1 MTTLHPAKQYGV
13 FSLPV
18 IVGALGF
25 FVDVYDLLLFS
36 IIRKPSLASLGL
48 SPEEVLS
55 QGEVIISVQMIG
67 LVVGGIIWG
76 IMGDKKGRLSV
87 LFGSIILY
95 SLANIGNGLVQTVP
109 QYILMRFLAGIGLA
123 GELGASITLVSEM
136 LPKEKRGIAASV
148 IAVVGVFG
156 AIAAY
161 FVYQAFKDWRL
172 CFYIGGVMGLL
183 LLFLRANVMESSM
196 YGQVKETGVVR
207 GNFLMLF
214 AKKERALRYL
224 KGVLIGLPVWYAIGI
239 LVTFSDKFGKEFG
252 IEGIDPGKAIMYQY
266 FGIAFGDLSAGLLS
280 NYLKSRKK
288 ALYTFF
294 TLLSIFIVLYFL
306 QGDGRGNL
314 QSMYTICTLLGF
326 GAGFSVL
333 YITMSAE
340 QFGTNL
346 RASTAISIPNVVRG
360 ILPLIILLHRGL
372 RGLTGDYITG
382 GWITGLIIVGI
393 AVIAAY
399 HTKESFSNDMNF
411 VEV

>member
-1 MTTLHPAKQYGV
+1 MSTTKKQYGI

-36 IIRKPSLASLGL
+36 IIRKPSLESLHL
-48 SPEEVLS
+48 SADEVLS
-55 QGEVIISVQMIG
+55 KGELIISVQMIG
-67 LVVGGIIWG
+67 LVVGGIVWG

-95 SLANIGNGLVQTVP
+95 SLANIANGMVQTVP
-109 QYILMRFLAGIGLA
+109 QYVLMRFLAGIGLA

-136 LPKEKRGIAASV
+136 LPKEKRGLGATV
-148 IAVVGVFG
+148 ITCVGVCGSITAF
-156 AIAAY
+156 
-161 FVYQAFKDWRL
+161 FVYQFFKDWRL
-172 CFYIGGVMGLL
+172 CFYIGGVMGIL
-183 LLFLRANVMESSM
+183 LLFLRANIMESGM
-196 YGQVKETGVVR
+196 FGEVKKLGVQR

-214 AKKERALRYL
+214 TKKERALRYL
-224 KGVLIGLPVWYAIGI
+224 KGVLIGLPVWYAIGV

-252 IEGIDPGKAIMYQY
+252 IAGMDPGKAIMYQY
-266 FGIAFGDLSAGLLS
+266 IGIGLGDLSAGLLS

-288 ALYTFF
+288 ALFTFF
-294 TLLSIFIVLYFL
+294 SILSLFVTLYFL
-306 QGDGRGNL
+306 QSGGHGNT
-314 QSMYTICTLLGF
+314 QTMYLLCSGLGF

-372 RGLTGDYITG
+372 RNLTGNYVTG
-382 GWITGLIIVGI
+382 GWITGIII
-393 AVIAAY
+393 MALAVTAAY
-399 HTKESFSNDMNF
+399 HTKETFGRDMNY
-411 VEV
+411 VEE

>member
-1 MTTLHPAKQYGV
+1 MTKIQKQYGV

-36 IIRKPSLASLGL
+36 IIRKPSLASLHL

-55 QGEVIISVQMIG
+55 KGELIISIQMIG

-95 SLANIGNGLVQTVP
+95 SLANIANGMVQTVP
-109 QYILMRFLAGIGLA
+109 QYILMRFLAGVGLA
-123 GELGASITLVSEM
+123 GELGASITLVCEM
-136 LPKEKRGIAASV
+136 LPKEKRGLAASV

-156 AIAAY
+156 AITAF
-161 FVYQAFKDWRL
+161 FVYQAFQDWRL
-172 CFYIGGVMGLL
+172 CFYIGGGMGLL
-183 LLFLRANVMESSM
+183 LLFLRANVMESGM
-196 YGQVKETGVVR
+196 FDEVKHSGVER

-239 LVTFSDKFGKEFG
+239 LVTFSDKFGKELG

-266 FGIAFGDLSAGLLS
+266 IGIAMGDLSAGLLS
-280 NYLKSRKK
+280 NFLKSRKK

-294 TLLSIFIVLYFL
+294 SILTFFTVIYFL
-306 QGDGRGNL
+306 QGDGRGSV
-314 QSMYTICTLLGF
+314 QSMYTICICLGF

-372 RGLTGDYITG
+372 RSLTGDYLTG
-382 GWITGLIIVGI
+382 GWMTGIVI
-393 AVIAAY
+393 MSLAVWAAW

-411 VEV
+411 VEE